1 MCKVMED
8 MRDQAA
14 TQAALERAKTIVYRM
29 LAAGK
34 YSLEEIADM
43 TEISLDEIK
52 NMKAGQTS

>member
-8 MRDQAA
+8 MR
-14 TQAALERAKTIVYRM
+14 TQASLERAKMIVCRM

-34 YSLEEIADM
+34 YSLEEIADI

-52 NMKAGQTS
+52 KLQTGQSA